1 MTNREGSTWSLYTEP
16 KLLCLTQ
23 KCPAFYTNTC
33 FRTVYA
39 KKNALLFVK
48 NLWCTE
54 NTLPAAWFSELLSE
68 CLTFCHKW
76 GDFDEINASLFRNK
90 EILNMHSIFELVCRV
105 VCIGSPLYGVL

>member
-1 MTNREGSTWSLYTEP
+1 M
-16 KLLCLTQ
+16 
-23 KCPAFYTNTC
+23 
-33 FRTVYA
+33 
-39 KKNALLFVK
+39 K

-68 CLTFCHKW
+68 CLTFRHKW
-76 GDFDEINASLFRNK
+76 VDFDEINASLFRNK